1 VSIEPRINHQHYP
14 LGDFEILER
23 TGLDLVP
30 SSLVGEFKGHQEIPI
45 GCVFD
50 YNEDRPFPLNNAF
63 GEMMDDLDQLA
74 SAVREQTITRGFR
87 PATALARLGA
97 AVADFIAVFFLTIA
111 ALAVATIFAALLG
124 WQERADLYL
133 AIMWATAMLYSAA
146 EILADN
152 SFGKGIAGIV
162 IALPD
167 GTTATRTRLFYR
179 WLIKYS
185 FLILLGMSM
194 SIAMIVSKLLH
205 AQKSPPSKSTEA
217 LLELIFAVASW
228 AWLAALFIV
237 AVGSIGMFF
246 PKGRTLHDWLAGTT
260 VFNHLDRA
268 RKPPP
273 TRRAFAMEET
283 HWPLPNAN
291 ETPAV
296 DPTDAPSETEP
307 PVPGDSTSVE

>member
-1 VSIEPRINHQHYP
+1 
-14 LGDFEILER
+14 
-23 TGLDLVP
+23 
-30 SSLVGEFKGHQEIPI
+30 
-45 GCVFD
+45 
-50 YNEDRPFPLNNAF
+50 
-63 GEMMDDLDQLA
+63 MDDLDQLA
-74 SAVREQTITRGFR
+74 SAVREQTITRQFR

-97 AVADFIAVFFLTIA
+97 AMADFVATFFLTIA
-111 ALAVATIFAALLG
+111 ALALATIFAALMG
-124 WQERADLYL
+124 WRERSDLYL

-162 IALPD
+162 IAMPD

-185 FLILLGMSM
+185 FLILLGVMM
-194 SIAMIVSKLLH
+194 SIAMIAYKLG
-205 AQKSPPSKSTEA
+205 AQKPPPSKSTEA
-217 LLELIFAVASW
+217 LLELMVMVASW
-228 AWLAALFIV
+228 AWLGALFIV

-273 TRRAFAMEET
+273 TKRAFAMEES
-283 HWPLPNAN
+283 HWP
-291 ETPAV
+291 
-296 DPTDAPSETEP
+296 APDSSETHADHPSDATPETENAFPKDSP
-307 PVPGDSTSVE
+307 PAE